1 MTKFELKEKA
11 VSNFQAV
18 LNAAGME
25 RGRISDGYSDKPMY
39 WRGFV
44 KDATPAIFLGFE
56 VTDNMELN
64 AADNMSMRRAV
75 YINGTLYTRNGF
87 GDAQYQALASRIED
101 ECKKA
106 GIIFNFNGESY
117 DASTDS
123 ESAISYCNFEV
134 EQRLIMD

>member
-11 VSNFQAV
+11 VVNFQNA
-18 LNAAGME
+18 LNAAGMQ
-25 RGRISDGYSDKPMY
+25 RATGKLDKPKY

-44 KDATPAIFLGFE
+44 KDTTPAIFLSFD
-56 VTDNMELN
+56 VTDNLELE
-64 AADNMSMRRAV
+64 ATDNDTFRRDI
-75 YINGTLYTRNGF
+75 YINGTLYSRNGF
-87 GDAQYQALASRIED
+87 SDEDYQILASAIER

-106 GIIFNFNGESY
+106 NIVFNFTSESY

-123 ESAISYCNFEV
+123 ESSISYINFEA